1 MAMYVPGPSDAG
13 QYIQNTNAFDVST
26 SYTASA
32 WVYMPTATPGPYAG
46 QRAFVTLG
54 DDFFM
59 GTASDSRTFMV
70 STSLYVSPGYN
81 GSFLPITQ
89 WFHVAMTLQVDSP
102 TSQTLRGYLNGKLDV
117 EASDSSPIA
126 ASSALFIGNWNATT
140 PLNGNIEDVRFW
152 TRALKQDEII
162 EEMRS
167 STPVNRE
174 QLYCWL
180 SLKSSLT
187 NDDSGNGA
195 VFGKTASVA
204 LRRGRNANKLSHLW
218 DDF

>member
-1 MAMYVPGPSDAG
+1 MAMFVPGTGGSGTD
-13 QYIQNTNAFDVST
+13 QYIQHSNAFDVSG
-26 SYTASA
+26 SYTACA
-32 WVYMPTATPGPYAG
+32 WVYMPTSTSISG
-46 QRAFVTLG
+46 QRAFVSLG
-54 DDFFM
+54 NDFFM
-59 GTASDSRTFMV
+59 GTASDSRSFMV
-70 STSLYVSPGYN
+70 STSLYVSSGDT

-89 WFHVAMTLQVDSP
+89 WFHVAMTFQVNGPSN
-102 TSQTLRGYLNGKLDV
+102 QTLRGYLNGKLDID
-117 EASDSSPIA
+117 ATDLNPIGPYD
-126 ASSALFIGNWNATT
+126 ALYVGNWNATT
-140 PLNGNIEDVRFW
+140 PVNGNIEDVRFW
-152 TRALKQDEII
+152 TRVLKQEEII

-187 NDDSGNGA
+187 NDDSGNGI

-204 LRRGRNANKLSHLW
+204 LRRGRNTSKLSRLL